1 MNTAQ
6 PGQAQQDLTVPEGR
20 DAALEQFVQL
30 VEQKLLGELRLLQ
43 QHEHKFHVSYSNWQS
58 DRANPQTRAQLVQSL
73 CSIVDL
79 GRQLSHFGGELAD
92 LQEDLGIECTV
103 PDALSALEA
112 KTGVE
117 TCESAPLH
125 SPLSQEFENG
135 A

>member
-43 QHEHKFHVSYSNWQS
+43 RHEQEFHITYSNWQA
-58 DRANPQTRAQLVQSL
+58 DRANPQTRARLLQSL

-79 GRQLSHFGGELAD
+79 GQQLSHFGGELAD
-92 LQEDLGIECTV
+92 LREDLGIECAV
-103 PDALSALEA
+103 PDALSALKA
-112 KTGVE
+112 QSG
-117 TCESAPLH
+117 ESTPLH
-125 SPLSQEFENG
+125 SPLSEESEG
-135 A
+135 DA

>member
-1 MNTAQ
+1 MNTTQ

-43 QHEHKFHVSYSNWQS
+43 QHEQGFHVSYSSWQA

-73 CSIVDL
+73 CSIVNL

-92 LQEDLGIECTV
+92 LQEDLGTECTV

-112 KTGVE
+112 KSGVE
-117 TCESAPLH
+117 AYD
-125 SPLSQEFENG
+125 
-135 A
+135 